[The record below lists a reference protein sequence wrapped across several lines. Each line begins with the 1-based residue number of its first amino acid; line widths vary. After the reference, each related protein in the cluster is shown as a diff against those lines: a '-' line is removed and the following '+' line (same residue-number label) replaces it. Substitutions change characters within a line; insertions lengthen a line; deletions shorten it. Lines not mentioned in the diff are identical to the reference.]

1 MKRMAWFWTV
11 AVLCL
16 LVPGISEG
24 AAGTHFSANM
34 ISTSQGRTFEAKIYV
49 GENKMR
55 MDMPQNIMIV
65 RMDRNTSYMI
75 MPSQGMYM
83 EQPIDRSKMMKT
95 SKEVEGELERVAM
108 GPESVNGQAA
118 QKFKVTYRDGQAQA
132 QMFQWIGDSEI
143 PVKMAAVDGSWSVEY
158 RDISKGTPDDS
169 LFEIPVGLRKLEMP
183 NMAQVMAAAQNA
195 QNSN

>member
-1 MKRMAWFWTV
+1 
-11 AVLCL
+11 
-16 LVPGISEG
+16 
-24 AAGTHFSANM
+24 
-34 ISTSQGRTFEAKIYV
+34 
-49 GENKMR
+49 
-55 MDMPQNIMIV
+55 
-65 RMDRNTSYMI
+65 
-75 MPSQGMYM
+75 M

-108 GPESVNGQAA
+108 GPESMNGQAA